1 MPRYSS
7 SSCSSDEN
15 KNSITSNTE
24 DSYDDSSKSSS
35 VSSRSVSP
43 VSNSS
48 SDNDLVTTSSDAKRK
63 LKKLIKRGV
72 HNYKES
78 RDYNKKLREE
88 IIRKRDATD
97 NVEPSSGGF
106 AENFRKMI
114 YGDPNEFKSDK
125 ENVFKG
131 AKKMKPPEAEAIFSK
146 ATEEDIVS
154 AIHHRNIPA
163 LVYAYINN
171 MLRKDYRDDNN
182 NNYLHIGVE
191 VNHGLT
197 MKTLL
202 LLIDDSIDLLTLTN
216 NNGNCPIDI
225 VKSDEMRSI
234 LLQFASERAPM
245 SEMRADQRFRIAMI
259 DRLAYNKSEK
269 ITKDSKIMISLD
281 GGGIR
286 GLCTIQTIMAIQS
299 KMKEKL
305 WNNVDWVF
313 GTSTGG
319 ILALL
324 LSLGYSFEEA
334 RKTYFKL
341 KNDVFAKMFRPY
353 ESKKIENLLISLMGE
368 FQTMDKIKDKKIAVT
383 SVKHKKDTG
392 HMHLRLF
399 RNYYLTEPNNN
410 DNTDKE
416 NEVKKENNGSVKY
429 FNENYGFNN
438 PSHNYIWKAARCT
451 SAAPYYFHPFGEF
464 IDGGVISN
472 NPSVDLLTDYFRYSH
487 LEALNA
493 NNDNMDKITDDI
505 GCFISLGTG
514 SKQVGM
520 DTAIDNELKEVSTTE
535 YWVLNRSIQIGI
547 KAFKAIYKMMDSDDL
562 PVERSSNWCYS
573 IGVPFF
579 RIQPHLES
587 DVGLDQKDDET
598 IMQMLWE
605 AEIYLK
611 SFHYYEIELL
621 AKYLDYVIET
631 RNNLRKEEANN

>member
-7 SSCSSDEN
+7 SSYSSDEST
-15 KNSITSNTE
+15 NSTITSTE
-24 DSYDDSSKSSS
+24 DSYDDSSESSP
-35 VSSRSVSP
+35 VRSRSVSP

-48 SDNDLVTTSSDAKRK
+48 SDNDVITTASDAKRK
-63 LKKLIKRGV
+63 LKELIERGV
-72 HNYKES
+72 NNYKEPE
-78 RDYNKKLREE
+78 DDTVKLREE
-88 IIRKRDATD
+88 MIRRRDAAINMEPQNTGFGD
-97 NVEPSSGGF
+97 NL
-106 AENFRKMI
+106 RKMI

-131 AKKMKPPEAEAIFSK
+131 AKKMKPPEAEAVFSK

-171 MLRKDYRDDNN
+171 MLKKEYRDCNN
-182 NNYLHIGVE
+182 NNYLHIGVQ

-202 LLIDDSIDLLTLTN
+202 LLIDDSMDLITQAN
-216 NNGNCPIDI
+216 NDGKCPIDLA
-225 VKSDEMRSI
+225 KSDEMRNI
-234 LLQFASERAPM
+234 FLQFASERAPI

-259 DRLAYNKSEK
+259 DKLTNTKSEN

-286 GLCTIQTIMAIQS
+286 GLCTIQTIMAIQK
-299 KMKEKL
+299 KMTNTL
-305 WNNVDWVF
+305 WDNVDWVF

-319 ILALL
+319 ILSLL
-324 LSLGYSFEEA
+324 LSLGYSLDEA

-353 ESKKIENLLISLMGE
+353 ESAKIEKLLISLMGE
-368 FQTMDKIKDKKIAVT
+368 YKTMDKIKDKKIAVT

-399 RNYYLTEPNNN
+399 RNYHLTEPNNN
-410 DNTDKE
+410 DSKNV
-416 NEVKKENNGSVKY
+416 NISGGVKY

-493 NNDNMDKITDDI
+493 NNDNVNKITDDI
-505 GCFISLGTG
+505 SCFISLGTG
-514 SKQVGM
+514 SKQIGM
-520 DTAIDNELKEVSTTE
+520 DMAIDNELKSVATTE
-535 YWVLNRSIQIGI
+535 YWVLTRSVHITI

-587 DVGLDQKDDET
+587 DVSLDQKDDET
-598 IMQMLWE
+598 IIQMLWE

-611 SFHYYEIELL
+611 SFQYYEIELL
-621 AKYLDYVIET
+621 AKYLDYIIET
-631 RNNLRKEEANN
+631 RNNLRQEEANN